1 MRIFLSALMGVLFS
15 VAVAVACDDH
25 HGKCTLEAWRAQ
37 STGDILSIDGSV
49 TCNKGR
55 ATIRLYDGDKFL
67 GVATGYIRGHA
78 LRALATGIESYD
90 NLKIKYSL
98 APR

>member
-1 MRIFLSALMGVLFS
+1 MRIFLAALLGILFS
-15 VAVAVACDDH
+15 TAVAVACDDH

-37 STGDILSIDGSV
+37 STAGLLTIDGSA
-49 TCNKGR
+49 TCDKGR

-78 LRALATGIESYD
+78 LRALGTGIESYG

-98 APR
+98 QPR